1 MKKPIFPILSLL
13 FLIIQSNYIK
23 AQSSCSAG
31 ELIALNVNQDSYCS
45 SDNYSGF
52 QNHVSIEISRA
63 NQQTGTIQ
71 WSFLPENGNGN
82 WVALPAAW
90 TGNEIIENAAFF
102 TGDNGIYRCIF
113 TENGTTCSDTLL
125 TTITVFP
132 QPNIYVTNDSTTCEG
147 MWFSV
152 HDNNNPSGNGNSN
165 CWQFDGVNCASSA
178 SSFLFDK
185 PGCMMANGTL
195 LLIVSNF
202 AGCFDEV
209 HITGLCNSDLADV
222 FTGLTG
228 PDVFCR
234 GVNPTV
240 LSVERHSAIPIPTN
254 WQYQWYRNGKAIT
267 GENSQTYIPVRS
279 GVYSCDVTTASGCL
293 KSTNPI
299 SITVFP
305 AAKVQTSIPQP
316 AEICQ
321 GDSILLQVTSGD
333 GITYEWYR
341 NGISTGYMGL
351 QYYATQQGNYKVLA
365 TAINGCTGFST
376 VMHPYVFKAT
386 SSTTGNLNICK
397 GESVLLTASSNG
409 IPLSYQWYKN
419 MQPITGATCS
429 QFLAET
435 KGNYRV
441 VITSTANCPDTS
453 KRIVITSNCREGD
466 LSDIA
471 NTAFIVSPNPA
482 DDYLQIFFSGD
493 ENELQG
499 NGQLLLLNTS
509 GQIILNTKLDIMSGT
524 VAKINLPENMKDGIY
539 LLTLTIN
546 GQHYYQKVLITR

>member
-13 FLIIQSNYIK
+13 FLIIQSNYTD

-31 ELIALNVNQDSYCS
+31 ELIALNVNQDGYCS

-71 WSFLPENGNGN
+71 WSFLPDNGNGN
-82 WVALPAAW
+82 WIALSAAW
-90 TGNEIIENAAFF
+90 TGNETIENAAFF
-102 TGDNGIYRCIF
+102 TSDNGVYRCIF

-152 HDNNNPSGNGNSN
+152 HDNNNPSGNGNYN

-178 SSFLFDK
+178 SSYLFDK

-222 FTGLTG
+222 YTGLTG
-228 PDVFCR
+228 TDVFCK

-267 GENSQTYIPVRS
+267 GENSQTFIPVRS
-279 GVYSCDVTTASGCL
+279 GIYSCDVTTASGCL

-305 AAKVQTSIPQP
+305 AVKVQTSIPQP
-316 AEICQ
+316 AEICK

-333 GITYEWYR
+333 GIEYEWYR
-341 NGISTGYMGL
+341 NGISTGYTGL

-365 TAINGCTGFST
+365 TAVNGCTGFSSA
-376 VMHPYVFKAT
+376 MHLNVFKAT

-397 GESVLLTASSNG
+397 GESVLLTAGCNG
-409 IPLSYQWYKN
+409 IPVAFQWYRN
-419 MQPITGATCS
+419 NQLIAGGNSS
-429 QFLAET
+429 QLLAET

-441 VITSTANCPDTS
+441 VITSTANCTDTS
-453 KRIVITSNCREGD
+453 KKIVVTSNCREGD
-466 LSDIA
+466 FPTIA
-471 NTAFIVSPNPA
+471 NNAFTVSPNPA
-482 DDYLQIFFSGD
+482 DDYIQLFFSGD
-493 ENELQG
+493 VNELQG
-499 NGQLLLLNTS
+499 IGQLQLLSTS
-509 GQIILNTKLDIMSGT
+509 GKIIWITHLNIPSGT
-524 VAKINLPENMKDGIY
+524 GEKINLPENIANGLYI
-539 LLTLTIN
+539 LTFTIN
-546 GQHYYQKVLITR
+546 GQRFNQKVVIAQ